1 VGRINC
7 FEWKILASLAFLLQC
22 ECVLDICMYQCQ
34 GSLFGRYCVL
44 CCVESG
50 LLLSSFSISY
60 LWFASRMLRYLHMVS
75 PASWFLVVLVVL
87 TFSACL
93 YHAVNSL
100 EWDVNRLMI
109 TVDNCRIALHAIWP
123 PMPLSQFVFHLL
135 PHCFELR
142 WSTSSVNART
152 GFYSYRTEIHICP

>member
-109 TVDNCRIALHAIWP
+109 TVLLICGGFVGGIAG
-123 PMPLSQFVFHLL
+123 SLL
-135 PHCFELR
+135 PLWANGITLGCLLSLALLMVIPSPF
-142 WSTSSVNART
+142 NRT
-152 GFYSYRTEIHICP
+152 QF

>member
-87 TFSACL
+87 TFSARL

-109 TVDNCRIALHAIWP
+109 TVLLICGGFVGGIAG
-123 PMPLSQFVFHLL
+123 SLL
-135 PHCFELR
+135 PLWANGITLGCLLSLALMMVIPSPF
-142 WSTSSVNART
+142 NRT
-152 GFYSYRTEIHICP
+152 QF

>member
-7 FEWKILASLAFLLQC
+7 FEWKILANLAFLLQC
-22 ECVLDICMYQCQ
+22 ECVLNICMYQCQ

-109 TVDNCRIALHAIWP
+109 TVLLICGGFVGGIAG
-123 PMPLSQFVFHLL
+123 SLL
-135 PHCFELR
+135 PLWANGITLGCLLSLALMMVIPSPF
-142 WSTSSVNART
+142 NRT
-152 GFYSYRTEIHICP
+152 QF